1 MYVHQCRFEEWKLEK
16 MYPARSLETS
26 ISDLEKGRKGTNFED
41 EIEKLWE
48 KQIGKNYKIIQSD
61 HISSWVAKEDSG
73 YK

>member
-1 MYVHQCRFEEWKLEK
+1 MKNRENVSK
-16 MYPARSLETS
+16 YPARSLKAS

-48 KQIGKNYKIIQSD
+48 RQIGKKFWNYPVWSLD
-61 HISSWVAKEDSG
+61 NAISSWVAKEDPG